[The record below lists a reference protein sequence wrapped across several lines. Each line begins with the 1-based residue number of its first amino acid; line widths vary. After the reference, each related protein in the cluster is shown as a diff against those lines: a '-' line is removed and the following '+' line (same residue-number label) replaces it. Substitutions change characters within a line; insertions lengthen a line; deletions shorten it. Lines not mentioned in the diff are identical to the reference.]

1 MKITFSDDELDD
13 FIKIFGIEG
22 FKNMADDYESAIEV
36 YKNDSIIYSFIPE
49 IDPKTLSYAHIET

>member
-13 FIKIFGIEG
+13 FINIFGVEG

-36 YKNDSIIYSFIPE
+36 YRNGKLIYSFIPE
-49 IDPKTLSYAHIET
+49 IDPKTLSCAHA